1 MIRSAFSQDEE
12 EFRSSFDLEMKD
24 RLAGKFAEKHVE
36 IARDVLSP
44 TEKEGD
50 EHPSN
55 DT

>member
-44 TEKEGD
+44 LEKEGD